1 MQVYTQTSIRCKS
14 YLFSLQQLMYMYDPT
29 GQSSAHFIG
38 LEARYRIKN
47 ELERE
52 GLKQALAMACQ
63 QNATL
68 SQLGS
73 MASHSRK
80 IVLNTEGI
88 YRMPEFHG
96 S

>member
-1 MQVYTQTSIRCKS
+1 MQN
-14 YLFSLQQLMYMYDPT
+14 
-29 GQSSAHFIG
+29 
-38 LEARYRIKN
+38 KN